1 MSGTPLDLSVFQQ
14 RWQSLAA
21 NRTVES
27 TVRSE
32 KPVDVS
38 YWSTLVSKAL
48 GLYIVPVK
56 QTSVLLIHCQYIAVY
71 WLCVGVFQGDGIA
84 MMRECIVAN
93 VPFPVP

>member
-56 QTSVLLIHCQYIAVY
+56 QISVLLIHCQYMSVV
-71 WLCVGVFQGDGIA
+71 LVVRVFQGDGIA
-84 MMRECIVAN
+84 MMRECVVAN
-93 VPFPVP
+93 VPFSVP